1 MRIPGFLG
9 IVLCLVVLCDIY
21 LFLRLHHRRKKYLSI
36 TYAAVSVFLYILLF
50 FGFHTISKGQI
61 DANVRFMMWSGFIF
75 LSFSTAKLIAGL
87 FDIISFLPKIWRSKQ
102 WRPLSII
109 GVSLAAIIFAGMWW
123 GALINRFRI
132 EVNEVE
138 IVVPDLP
145 ERFDG
150 LTIAQISD
158 LHTGTY
164 ADDTTFTSKLVEKVN
179 SLNADIIAFTGD
191 IVNSRTEEVRPHVSP
206 LSRLKAPYG
215 VYSILGNHDYGD
227 YFKWASPLAKQANV
241 DSLVSIQRG
250 MGWKLLLNESSTL
263 HRGNDSIVIIGVE
276 NIGDP
281 PFKCY
286 GSLAKAY
293 PDINDGSFKIL
304 LSHNPAHWTDSIA
317 DRRID
322 IPLTLSGHTHAMQ
335 IEVLGLSPAVFKYPT
350 WGGLYSDSL
359 DMHKLYVNIGA
370 GTVGLP
376 MRFGATPEIT
386 FITLRKQPSVRQ

>member
-21 LFLRLHHRRKKYLSI
+21 FFLRLSHSRKKYLSI

-50 FGFHTISKGQI
+50 LGFHTISKGQTE
-61 DANVRFMMWSGFIF
+61 ANVRFMMWAGFIF
-75 LSFSTAKLIAGL
+75 LSFSTAKLIAAL

-191 IVNSRTEEVRPHVSP
+191 IVNSRTEEVRPHISP
-206 LSRLKAPYG
+206 LSRLKAPSG
-215 VYSILGNHDYGD
+215 V
-227 YFKWASPLAKQANV
+227 
-241 DSLVSIQRG
+241 
-250 MGWKLLLNESSTL
+250 
-263 HRGNDSIVIIGVE
+263 
-276 NIGDP
+276 
-281 PFKCY
+281 
-286 GSLAKAY
+286 
-293 PDINDGSFKIL
+293 
-304 LSHNPAHWTDSIA
+304 
-317 DRRID
+317 
-322 IPLTLSGHTHAMQ
+322 
-335 IEVLGLSPAVFKYPT
+335 
-350 WGGLYSDSL
+350 
-359 DMHKLYVNIGA
+359 
-370 GTVGLP
+370 
-376 MRFGATPEIT
+376 
-386 FITLRKQPSVRQ
+386 

>member
-21 LFLRLHHRRKKYLSI
+21 FFLRLSHSRKKYLSI

-50 FGFHTISKGQI
+50 LGFHTISKGQTE
-61 DANVRFMMWSGFIF
+61 ANVRFMMWAGFIF
-75 LSFSTAKLIAGL
+75 LSFSTAKLIAAL

-191 IVNSRTEEVRPHVSP
+191 IVNSRTEEVRPHISP

-227 YFKWASPLAKQANV
+227 YFKWDSPLAKQANV

-317 DRRID
+317 DRKID
-322 IPLTLSGHTHAMQ
+322 IPLTLSGHS
-335 IEVLGLSPAVFKYPT
+335 LAV
-350 WGGLYSDSL
+350 
-359 DMHKLYVNIGA
+359 HKLYVNIGA

-386 FITLRKQPSVRQ
+386 FITLRRQPSVR